1 MKRKK
6 LLILYIVL
14 LFVAIAT
21 IISVRKFHITQILFN
36 YDYPEIR
43 DKGVLRIVTEYNQ
56 TGYYISGDTIQG
68 FQYELSQA
76 ISDISGLEV
85 HITLSTQLSESMELL
100 VDRKYDIIAQNV
112 SINTEYR
119 EDFLFSDPIVLNRQ
133 VLVQKANNSM
143 FIHNQLDLA
152 GKKIHVQQNSPAKL
166 RLRNLEKEIGNPIN
180 IIEEKTYS
188 DEQLIVMVANGE
200 IDYAVCDHSLAVA
213 YQRIYP
219 EINIDTNISFTQLQS
234 WIVRK
239 DAPIL
244 LDSLNVWL
252 NKIKENGV
260 YDEIYK
266 RYYDHR

>member
-1 MKRKK
+1 MKQKK
-6 LLILYIVL
+6 LLILYSVL
-14 LFVAIAT
+14 LLVAIAT
-21 IISVRKFHITQILFN
+21 IIGVRKFHIAHILFS

-43 DKGVLRIVTEYNQ
+43 NKGVIRIITEYNQ

-76 ISDISGLEV
+76 ISDVSGLEV
-85 HITLSTQLSESMELL
+85 HITLSNQLSESMELL
-100 VDRKYDIIAQNV
+100 ADHKYDIIAQNV
-112 SINTEYR
+112 SINTEYK
-119 EDFLFSDPIVLNRQ
+119 EDFLFSDPITLNRQ
-133 VLVQKANNSM
+133 VLVQKTDNPM
-143 FIHNQLDLA
+143 FIQNQLDLA
-152 GKKIHVQQNSPAKL
+152 GKEIYVHQNSPAKF
-166 RLRNLEKEIGNPIN
+166 RLRNLEREIGNSIN

-200 IDYAVCDHSLAVA
+200 IDYAVCDHGLAIA
-213 YQRIYP
+213 YQSLYP